1 MYIESSINDKYI
13 RTLNFGCFPKN
24 VLEFQQSQDYFQQ
37 LIFIDYQLQLLIDN
51 EFFQNELLPISLLSE
66 NNVSANEKLQ
76 QLINYSNSISLN
88 YENTPKS
95 YDEKLYYATLMS
107 HLYYLQDNFFEM
119 SKYLN
124 LVKVSYQAR
133 SNNQIETASSAS
145 SVSLNQIEFIEYLT
159 TRYYVLFGLSAG
171 NNGVNVWLEYLQNF
185 KSPYNKSQVIANHWL
200 DLLFGKLT
208 FELSQRG
215 TIPFSFINHVK
226 NLSLSKNKLVLIAFS
241 NYLLRPENSNIINP
255 SFKQDYT
262 VFLTTEIEESILV
275 KSQFPNANTA
285 NTDESQ
291 DVNNFINNLY
301 ESLSYV
307 PFNLSILKPSLSKRY
322 LLNATLKTFQSKVIL
337 SNLIYTLIDLNE
349 YDEALAVFTTYIDY
363 LEKDEELKD
372 GYIDDILSIIDTFS
386 TCIIHFNPL
395 KSFKSG
401 NKFKHNDDSSVCQ
414 HLKKF
419 VTLLQKYLLELQKL
433 IDLTYDEEEDESD
446 KVTTA
451 AGDKNPLSFLYRKYN
466 LNILQS
472 DNTQFIELI
481 SKAWY
486 ATGYYYYYLSSYES
500 SNQIIL
506 QNNISLVLKSYK
518 NCLIVNSTGNVLY
531 LFSYALALA
540 NSGSLKPALKLCKF
554 ILKKFPE
561 SFKTWNLLVL
571 LLSSFD
577 NDNSDVT
584 KPIANH
590 TSMNILPDEL
600 TNGNANAH
608 GGDGLTA
615 NGGNDTKSKLREPEK
630 FINKALNIAGLYT
643 LKHRQR
649 NIKLTVETKYE
660 ILQLKLTQ
668 LAVLE
673 SIHGSQY
680 MIDYLSEVF
689 VLYHE
694 LFEVNLSSSS
704 SNKNA
709 ANQSSRQFGASDKWS
724 HRPSFIDPS
733 PNAKKNNPHH
743 NINGKDEL
751 QFFDAPKLLIANDAD
766 SISDLNKKQSRTGS
780 IIGGVGG
787 SRVEKLKRLSTTIS
801 SKEGPISRRGSL
813 LYNSVQQK
821 IRKSDSKNSVNKSFA
836 ADTSESPQQHLEDEN
851 LHFNQQKLQTY
862 PEEQQISKPL
872 KPEYIKDPPR
882 HQHDNLIERK
892 ILQQVWLWTARVF
905 LKVGLIDECEQCI
918 VEAETIYEPNFKTY
932 TALGFLT
939 SKSRKFLSL
948 QEFERSLEILT
959 KKDNSLASHNK
970 FNSKYDYG
978 LTLLGLLKLFL
989 IDDDPKNSLFISTKD
1004 LNSGIIRLKNL
1015 LEDYSLTWPYGYNNP
1030 EIWFYLTKIYEFIDD
1045 KILLTKS
1052 LWRCIELEDKRP
1064 VREFIFDEL

>member
-1 MYIESSINDKYI
+1 MYIESSINEKYI

-107 HLYYLQDNFFEM
+107 HLYYLQDNLFEVN
-119 SKYLN
+119 KHLN

-133 SNNQIETASSAS
+133 SNNQIETVSSAS
-145 SVSLNQIEFIEYLT
+145 SVSFNQIEFIEYLT

-185 KSPYNKSQVIANHWL
+185 KTPFNKSQVIANHWL
-200 DLLFGKLT
+200 DLLFGKLAL
-208 FELSQRG
+208 ELSQQG

-226 NLSLSKNKLVLIAFS
+226 NLSLSKNKLALIAFS
-241 NYLLRPENSNIINP
+241 NYLLRPENSSIINA

-285 NTDESQ
+285 NNDESQ
-291 DVNNFINNLY
+291 DINNFINNLY

-322 LLNATLKTFQSKVIL
+322 LLNATLKTFQSKIIL

-349 YDEALAVFTTYIDY
+349 YDEALAAFTTYIDY

-395 KSFKSG
+395 KSFKSS
-401 NKFKHNDDSSVCQ
+401 NKFKHNDDSLVFQ
-414 HLKKF
+414 QLKKF
-419 VTLLQKYLLELQKL
+419 VTLLQKYLNELQKL
-433 IDLTYDEEEDESD
+433 IDLTYDEEEEEEESGNGNG
-446 KVTTA
+446 KTTA

-486 ATGYYYYYLSSYES
+486 AIGYYYYYLSSYES
-500 SNQIIL
+500 SNQNIL
-506 QNNISLVLKSYK
+506 QHNISMVLKTYK
-518 NCLIVNSTGNVLY
+518 NSLIVNSTGNVLY

-540 NSGSLKPALKLCKF
+540 NSGSLKPALKLSKF

-577 NDNSDVT
+577 NDNSDT
-584 KPIANH
+584 NKPIASH
-590 TSMNILPDEL
+590 TSVNILPDEL
-600 TNGNANAH
+600 TNGNGAN
-608 GGDGLTA
+608 GGLTA
-615 NGGNDTKSKLREPEK
+615 NGSNDNKSKLREPEK
-630 FINKALNIAGLYT
+630 FISKALNIAGLYI

-694 LFEVNLSSSS
+694 LFEVNLSSN

-709 ANQSSRQFGASDKWS
+709 AIQSSRQFGASDKWS

-733 PNAKKNNPHH
+733 PNAKKNPHH
-743 NINGKDEL
+743 SNKEIDEL
-751 QFFDAPKLLIANDAD
+751 QFFDAPKLLINNDGD
-766 SISDLNKKQSRTGS
+766 SITELNKKQSRTGS
-780 IIGGVGG
+780 ISGG

-821 IRKSDSKNSVNKSFA
+821 IRKSDSKSTVNKSFA
-836 ADTSESPQQHLEDEN
+836 VDNSGSQQQQLEDEN
-851 LHFNQQKLQTY
+851 SHFDQPKLPLHP
-862 PEEQQISKPL
+862 PEQHLSKPL
-872 KPEYIKDPPR
+872 KPAYIKDPPR
-882 HQHDNLIERK
+882 RQHDNLIERK

-959 KKDNSLASHNK
+959 KKDNSLSSYNK
-970 FNSKYDYG
+970 YNSKYDYG

-1030 EIWFYLTKIYEFIDD
+1030 EIWFYLSKIYEFIDD